1 MKEETRGSHHF
12 MILSEYEVTDLLSTG
27 IICTGFNPD
36 GSFEYIILEE
46 VWEKKVEKEIN
57 ND

>member
-12 MILSEYEVTDLLSTG
+12 TILSEYEVTDLLSTG

-46 VWEKKVEKEIN
+46 VWKKKVEKEIN
-57 ND
+57 DD